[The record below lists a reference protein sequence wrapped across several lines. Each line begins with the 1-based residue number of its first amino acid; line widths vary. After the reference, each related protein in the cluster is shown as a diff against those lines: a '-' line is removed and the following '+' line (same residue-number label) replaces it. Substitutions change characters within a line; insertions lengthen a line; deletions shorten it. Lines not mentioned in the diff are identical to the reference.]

1 VIQLFGPGVKKP
13 GDIVQSLYME
23 STAQTQNSSATPVNT
38 QATLSITPTSA
49 ANVVRA
55 TSTGTLYS
63 DTAGAGALAQ
73 IYRGSTAVG
82 TVAEAF
88 GGSGA
93 AIASATMVAIDHPN
107 SVAPVNYTTKLYMNV
122 TGTPIGSFPLSGSGR
137 NVNMLLE
144 EIMG

>member
-1 VIQLFGPGVKKP
+1 MTSSAIPVYLPRPPTFDGPPTSTAGNWSTPPTVIQLFGPGVKKP

-63 DTAGAGALAQ
+63 DTAGAGALA
-73 IYRGSTAVG
+73 
-82 TVAEAF
+82 
-88 GGSGA
+88 
-93 AIASATMVAIDHPN
+93 
-107 SVAPVNYTTKLYMNV
+107 
-122 TGTPIGSFPLSGSGR
+122 
-137 NVNMLLE
+137 
-144 EIMG
+144 